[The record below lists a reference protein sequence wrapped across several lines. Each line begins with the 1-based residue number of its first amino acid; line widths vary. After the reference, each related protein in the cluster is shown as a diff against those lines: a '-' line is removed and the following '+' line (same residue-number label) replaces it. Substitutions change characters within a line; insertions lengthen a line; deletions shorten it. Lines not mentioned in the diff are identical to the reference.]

1 MVQATLLSG
10 IIQALMKHQG
20 RAQRDPHYPG
30 WHAAPVCGLMND
42 PNGFIYHKG
51 RWHLFYQWNPFGCEH
66 EKKCW
71 GHWHSEDLVH
81 WFHAPVALLPSGNND
96 SGGCFSGSAVDNEGT
111 LTLCYTGNIE
121 YSDGS
126 RTSRQC
132 LAREKPDGGFEK
144 YGPALGLPEGYS
156 SDVRDPKIWRHND
169 RWYMVLGARDN
180 NDKGRVLLYDTTE
193 LGDWTLRGIL
203 AGSHYGGLGDAG
215 YMWECPDLFKLN
227 SEWILLCCPQ
237 GMPREATRFLNTY
250 PSTYLV
256 GQFDYESKIYHHKP
270 QVNEVD
276 AGFEFYAPQTSLAE
290 DGRRIMIGW
299 MGVPDG
305 EEMLQPTIK
314 NGWIHQMTCPREL
327 SLRKGHL
334 YQQPLSELKQLR
346 GAGGQWSG
354 EADNALELNAR
365 RLEVIIKLTGPL
377 ILNFSKQLIFSY
389 DGQEVRLSRRSLIS
403 GVWLHRYWQG
413 EVTQLH
419 IFTDHSSVEIFIN
432 DGVAVMSNRYFP
444 AQPATL
450 TFRGLSHVQLSYWQ
464 LNTAE
469 VA

>member
-1 MVQATLLSG
+1 
-10 IIQALMKHQG
+10 
-20 RAQRDPHYPG
+20 
-30 WHAAPVCGLMND
+30 
-42 PNGFIYHKG
+42 
-51 RWHLFYQWNPFGCEH
+51 
-66 EKKCW
+66 
-71 GHWHSEDLVH
+71 
-81 WFHAPVALLPSGNND
+81 
-96 SGGCFSGSAVDNEGT
+96 
-111 LTLCYTGNIE
+111 
-121 YSDGS
+121 
-126 RTSRQC
+126 
-132 LAREKPDGGFEK
+132 
-144 YGPALGLPEGYS
+144 
-156 SDVRDPKIWRHND
+156 
-169 RWYMVLGARDN
+169 
-180 NDKGRVLLYDTTE
+180 
-193 LGDWTLRGIL
+193 
-203 AGSHYGGLGDAG
+203 
-215 YMWECPDLFKLN
+215 
-227 SEWILLCCPQ
+227 
-237 GMPREATRFLNTY
+237 MPRDATRFLNTY

-256 GQFDYESKIYHHKP
+256 GQFDYESKIYNHKP

-334 YQQPLSELKQLR
+334 YQQPVAELKQLR

-444 AQPATL
+444 VQPATL
-450 TFRGLSHVQLSYWQ
+450 SFRGLSHVQLSYWQ
-464 LNTAE
+464 LNMAE